1 MVFQKSLTRELTLS
15 ALGVFIVLLA
25 IIVSTQA
32 VNLLGRAAEGQMA
45 NEAVAAV
52 LGFTTLGFFPVL
64 MILTVFA
71 TILVVLTRIWRDHE
85 MVVWLSS
92 GLSLSNWVW
101 PVMRFTLPLAVLI
114 AGVTLFIGPW
124 ADQRS
129 QDYAEQIKRREEVS
143 AISPGVFKES
153 ASSNKVYFIENYSG
167 EHGAA
172 TNIFMQEITDGKV
185 ATIFAKSGF
194 ITTKPDGE
202 RVVVLKHG
210 QRYVGE
216 PGSANYEVAEF
227 QRYTAGIGESQQMP
241 GPSGNR
247 QAIPTAQLLSQDSAD
262 YRAELAWRLSM
273 PISCV
278 ILALLAIPMSYFNPR
293 SGQTY
298 NLLLSLLVF
307 FVYQNGLT
315 VARNWVAQGKA
326 GVWLVLLVHL
336 AMLALALALLSY
348 RNRPARP
355 IGQALSLLF
364 RKS

>member
-1 MVFQKSLTRELTLS
+1 M
-15 ALGVFIVLLA
+15 
-25 IIVSTQA
+25 
-32 VNLLGRAAEGQMA
+32 
-45 NEAVAAV
+45 
-52 LGFTTLGFFPVL
+52 
-64 MILTVFA
+64 
-71 TILVVLTRIWRDHE
+71 
-85 MVVWLSS
+85 
-92 GLSLSNWVW
+92 
-101 PVMRFTLPLAVLI
+101 
-114 AGVTLFIGPW
+114 
-124 ADQRS
+124 
-129 QDYAEQIKRREEVS
+129 
-143 AISPGVFKES
+143 FKES
-153 ASSNKVYFIENYSG
+153 SSSNKVYFIENYSG

-202 RVVVLKHG
+202 RVVVLEHG

-298 NLLLSLLVF
+298 NLLLALLVF

-336 AMLALALALLSY
+336 AILALALALLSY